1 MSTNQPNVLW
11 IYGEDLSPDLGCY
24 GTPVVQT
31 PNIDRLA
38 AEGTRYTNAF
48 VTCPVCS
55 PSRSALIT
63 GTYQTH
69 FDAHNHRSNRDKP
82 LRADMKLIT
91 DCFREAGYF
100 TCNSPGPPYNRPGKT
115 DFNFKR
121 DKPFDGIDW
130 RERRMH
136 VAFGRNTP
144 QKQGD
149 KPRPQGQPFYAQIN
163 IPDTHRVF
171 KPDAHQPIDPDTVAL
186 PPYYP
191 DQPLTRK
198 DWALYLESIQILDR
212 KVGQILDRLEEEGL
226 SENTIVFFMSDH
238 GRAHIRCK
246 QFLYD
251 GGIHIPLIV
260 RWPEHVEA
268 GAVSD
273 KLISGV
279 DVAPT
284 TLSLAGVEIPDFMQ
298 GQTFLGA
305 DATSRDAIFAARDR
319 CDGTDDRIRCIRT
332 HRYKLIR
339 NYHPERPYMQ
349 FNGYKKQQYPVWT
362 LTRALS
368 AKGELS
374 PAQQQFM
381 QQTRPAEE
389 LYDLAADPHEVNN
402 LAADERY
409 DTVRSELAAELNTWI
424 AATGDMG
431 ETPEPATVTTYW
443 DEHMAESFRQGME
456 KRGLSHDISD
466 ADYLTWWENQLL

>member
-1 MSTNQPNVLW
+1 MPTKQPNVLW
-11 IYGEDLSPDLGCY
+11 IYGEDLSPELGCY
-24 GTPVVQT
+24 GTPAVQT

-121 DKPFDGIDW
+121 AQPFDGIDW
-130 RERRMH
+130 RERADR
-136 VAFGRNTP
+136 
-144 QKQGD
+144 
-149 KPRPQGQPFYAQIN
+149 QPFYAQIN

-171 KPDAHQPIDPDTVAL
+171 KPDPERPISPEAVQL

-191 DQPLTRK
+191 EHPLTCK

-212 KVGQILDRLEEEGL
+212 KVGHILDRLEEAGL
-226 SENTIVFFMSDH
+226 SENTIIFFISDH

-279 DVAPT
+279 DFAPT

-298 GQTFLGA
+298 GQIFLGS

-332 HRYKLIR
+332 HRYKLIH

-349 FNGYKKQQYPVWT
+349 FNGYKRQQYPVWT
-362 LTRALS
+362 LTRVLS

-381 QQTRPAEE
+381 QQTRPPEE
-389 LYDLAADPHEVNN
+389 LYDLTADPHEVNN

-409 DTVRSELAAELNTWI
+409 DTVRSELAAQLNTWI

-431 ETPEPATVTTYW
+431 ETPEPATGTAYW

-456 KRGLSHDISD
+456 KRGLSHDIID
-466 ADYLTWWENQLL
+466 ADYLAWWENRLL

>member
-1 MSTNQPNVLW
+1 MPTGQPNVLW

-24 GTPVVQT
+24 GTPAVAT

-38 AEGTRYTNAF
+38 SEGVRYTNAF

-82 LRADMKLIT
+82 LRADMKLIA

-100 TCNSPGPPYNRPGKT
+100 TCNSPGPPYDRPGKT
-115 DFNFKR
+115 DFNFQR
-121 DKPFDGIDW
+121 EQPFDGIDW
-130 RERRMH
+130 SER
-136 VAFGRNTP
+136 AE
-144 QKQGD
+144 
-149 KPRPQGQPFYAQIN
+149 GQPFYAQIN

-171 KPDAHQPIDPDTVAL
+171 KPDPERPIAPEDVEL

-191 DQPLTRK
+191 DHPLVRK

-212 KVGQILDRLEEEGL
+212 KVGQILKRLDDEGL
-226 SENTIVFFMSDH
+226 SDNTIIFFMSDH

-260 RWPEHVEA
+260 RWHQHVEPNT
-268 GAVSD
+268 VDD

-279 DVAPT
+279 DFAPT
-284 TLSLAGVEIPDFMQ
+284 TLSLAGIDIPDYMQ
-298 GQTFLGA
+298 GQVFLGA

-349 FNGYKKQQYPVWT
+349 FNGYKKQQYPLWT
-362 LTRALS
+362 LMPLLS
-368 AKGELS
+368 ANGELS
-374 PAQQQFM
+374 PAQQHFM
-381 QQTRPAEE
+381 KQTRPTEE
-389 LYDLAADPHEVNN
+389 LYDLEADPYEINN
-402 LAADERY
+402 LAADPNY
-409 DTVRSELAAELNTWI
+409 DTVRNALAAQLDTWI
-424 AATGDMG
+424 AETGDMG
-431 ETPEPATVTTYW
+431 DIPESSEVTTHW
-443 DEHMAESFRQGME
+443 DANMAERFRQDME

-466 ADYLTWWENQLL
+466 ADYVAWWENHLLV

>member
-1 MSTNQPNVLW
+1 MSTKQPNILW

-24 GTPVVQT
+24 GTPAVQT

-38 AEGTRYTNAF
+38 AEGARYTNAF

-55 PSRSALIT
+55 PSRSTLIT

-82 LRADMKLIT
+82 LRADMQLIT

-121 DKPFDGIDW
+121 EQPFDGIDW
-130 RERRMH
+130 RER
-136 VAFGRNTP
+136 AE
-144 QKQGD
+144 
-149 KPRPQGQPFYAQIN
+149 GQPFYAQIN

-171 KPDAHQPIDPDTVAL
+171 KPDPERPIHPDDVEV

-191 DQPLTRK
+191 DHPLTRK

-212 KVGQILDRLEEEGL
+212 KVGQILERLDAEGL

-238 GRAHIRCK
+238 GRAHVRCK

-260 RWPEHVEA
+260 RWPGQVA
-268 GAVSD
+268 PGTVNDS
-273 KLISGV
+273 LISGV
-279 DVAPT
+279 DFTPT
-284 TLSLAGVEIPDFMQ
+284 TLSLAGITVPDYIQ
-298 GQTFLGA
+298 GQSFLGSE
-305 DATSRDAIFAARDR
+305 ATPRDAIFAARDR

-349 FNGYKKQQYPVWT
+349 FNAYKKLQYPVWT
-362 LTRALS
+362 LMQVLAQN
-368 AKGELS
+368 GELS
-374 PAQQQFM
+374 PAQRRFV

-389 LYDLAADPHEVNN
+389 LYDLQVDPYEVNN
-402 LAADERY
+402 LSADKNY
-409 DTVRSELAAELNTWI
+409 DAIRDELNAQLDVWI
-424 AATGDMG
+424 EATGDLG
-431 ETPEPATVTTYW
+431 ETQESSTVTTYW
-443 DEHMAESFRQGME
+443 DEHMAENFRRGMAN
-456 KRGLSHDISD
+456 RGLSPDISD
-466 ADYLTWWENQLL
+466 ADYLSWWENQLL